1 MRISDWSL
9 VVCSSDLFFYYNSA
23 LRVIK
28 ELAIEPDEAL
38 RVTTRTTFIKRID
51 TSSYLF
57 DEWFVAKLGTAKY
70 YRALRNEFFAAGVNI
85 SPADR
90 LFIIHPAGD
99 TYSRNAVK
107 TLLKTISRKSSKLS
121 KRDSN
126 PFSPYVLLVG
136 INDTE
141 LPGLKKKLQN

>member
-99 TYSRNAVK
+99 TYSRNRSEEPRVGK
-107 TLLKTISRKSSKLS
+107 EGVSTCRSRWSQSH
-121 KRDSN
+121 
-126 PFSPYVLLVG
+126 
-136 INDTE
+136 
-141 LPGLKKKLQN
+141 